1 MNVSELAIAFASL
14 GAVEAVN
21 LDGGGSTAAWMA
33 GEGVVDRPTCDD
45 NIQNGANH
53 VHAVWRDFKNDFGRD
68 LLKWHYQNVAH

>member
-1 MNVSELAIAFASL
+1 MSELAIAFASL

-45 NIQNGANH
+45 NI
-53 VHAVWRDFKNDFGRD
+53 VHECERAVATVVCVMPGDGDGDGK
-68 LLKWHYQNVAH
+68 